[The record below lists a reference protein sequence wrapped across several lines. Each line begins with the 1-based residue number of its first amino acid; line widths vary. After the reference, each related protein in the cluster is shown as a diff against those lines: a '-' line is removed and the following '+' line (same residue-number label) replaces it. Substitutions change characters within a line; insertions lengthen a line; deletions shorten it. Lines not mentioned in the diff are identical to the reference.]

1 MTGSEHFFFFS
12 FFLSCVQRPQPRS
25 KNRPTSQKNRL
36 VRSAINRQA
45 SLAAGE
51 LLTKTRGK
59 EAWYGWLRF
68 FLLSRCHDPQMTRGN
83 RVSRPTIPR
92 HFRVCYDSQLRKWTC
107 NYVARVAIHRR
118 FIRWLDSC
126 LLPFVFSFKNTFSVN
141 ILILIFVVLWFLRRV
156 KNVSKIFG

>member
-1 MTGSEHFFFFS
+1 MPLMTGSEHFFLFSFS
-12 FFLSCVQRPQPRS
+12 FFLPCVQRPQPRS

-51 LLTKTRGK
+51 LLTKTHGGK
-59 EAWYGWLRF
+59 EARYGWLRF

-83 RVSRPTIPR
+83 RVSRPAIPR
-92 HFRVCYDSQLRKWTC
+92 YFRVCYDSQLRKWTC

-118 FIRWLDSC
+118 FIR
-126 LLPFVFSFKNTFSVN
+126 
-141 ILILIFVVLWFLRRV
+141 
-156 KNVSKIFG
+156 